1 MLSEAAA
8 WHSPQAMQPNGPP
21 GIPPADGRPAFLGN
35 TTVEVI
41 RDVAAAA
48 AKQVAAVLLH
58 NPPHNVLGRGGCRS
72 PKKRAIGDALRSH
85 RDGRQTIK
93 MATAVDDLD
102 RKLPSLRRSSA
113 HGQGN
118 LSRRFKG
125 FADLGKNVGEGAGFG
140 WPGGVGSLLRC
151 GRGAQR

>member
-1 MLSEAAA
+1 MALPQAMQCEAAA

-58 NPPHNVLGRGGCRS
+58 NPLITYL
-72 PKKRAIGDALRSH
+72 AEA
-85 RDGRQTIK
+85 
-93 MATAVDDLD
+93 AVDFL
-102 RKLPSLRRSSA
+102 KTS
-113 HGQGN
+113 N
-118 LSRRFKG
+118 
-125 FADLGKNVGEGAGFG
+125 
-140 WPGGVGSLLRC
+140 
-151 GRGAQR
+151 RGCVALAQRWSLAPEAN